1 MNDKIIFNVPIKK
14 LLFGIYLVIGICIL
28 VIPSFAYPTRIIS
41 TIPSITETLFA
52 LGLSDE
58 VIGVTTNCNYPK
70 EAYKKAK
77 IGQTVVNLEKV
88 VSLKPDLIIM
98 LEDAQQHDIW
108 RLKTRGLPVA
118 TINPHNIQEVMDSI
132 AYIGLLTGT
141 KEKASSIIRDMN
153 RRLID
158 VKERAR
164 NKPTPSIYLMIGY
177 KPLVTAGGG
186 TFISDIIDRAG
197 GRNIVQNKSEYPQM
211 NFEELYRLNPDYII
225 IPKGALTEAELQND
239 QKLSRLPAVYNGK
252 ILWMDPDILTRPG
265 PRIIDAIEII
275 SGYIYK

>member
-1 MNDKIIFNVPIKK
+1 MNDKIIFNAPIKK

-58 VIGVTTNCNYPK
+58 VVGVTTNCNYPK

-275 SGYIYK
+275 SDYIYK